1 MPGAP
6 AVSAVTR
13 IGMFENVHPTE
24 FRVAAETF
32 LSGAIK
38 RQKLFSSLRQHK
50 LKASS
55 GTRHASTARPSDRQE
70 QHASDS
76 ALP

>member
-32 LSGAIK
+32 LSGAMGT
-38 RQKLFSSLRQHK
+38 LLCSLYIQCY
-50 LKASS
+50 L
-55 GTRHASTARPSDRQE
+55 
-70 QHASDS
+70 
-76 ALP
+76 